1 MLRSIILVLGL
12 FVTAATQAAVLVA
25 MDLPEL
31 VSQSDLI
38 VVGSATKQSSRYVNK
53 LIVTDVT
60 LAVSSALKGAAKP
73 GEPVVVTHLGGS
85 VGEVGLNVP
94 GAAVFKNGEQV
105 VVFLRRV
112 PSGDWNVTG
121 MSQGIMK
128 ITGEEVQPGAVGA
141 ELMERDPEG
150 RLRELKKPAAP
161 RALPDLLS
169 EIRALVVS
177 ATAPAQT
184 R

>member
-1 MLRSIILVLGL
+1 
-12 FVTAATQAAVLVA
+12 
-25 MDLPEL
+25 MDLPAL
-31 VSQSDLI
+31 VEQSDLI
-38 VVGSATKQSSRYVNK
+38 VVGSASKQSSRYVNK

-60 LAVSSALKGAAKP
+60 LAVSSTLKGSVK
-73 GEPVVVTHLGGS
+73 ESVVVTHLGGS

-94 GAAVFKNGEQV
+94 GAAAFKLGENV

-128 ITGEEVQPGAVGA
+128 ISGEEVLPGGVGA

-150 RLRELKKPAAP
+150 RLRELKKPAAARP
-161 RALPDLLS
+161 LPDLLG
-169 EIRALVVS
+169 EIRRLVG
-177 ATAPAQT
+177 A

>member
-1 MLRSIILVLGL
+1 MSKLRSIVLLVAVFL
-12 FVTAATQAAVLVA
+12 TASAQAAVLVA

-60 LAVSSALKGAAKP
+60 LAVSSTLKGSAKDS
-73 GEPVVVTHLGGS
+73 VVVTHLGGS

-94 GAAVFKNGEQV
+94 GAAAFKLGENV

-112 PSGDWNVTG
+112 PSGDWNVVG
-121 MSQGIMK
+121 MSQGSMK
-128 ITGEEVQPGAVGA
+128 ISGEEVLPGGVGA

-150 RLRELKKPAAP
+150 RLRELKTPAAP
-161 RALPDLLS
+161 RALPDLLG
-169 EIRALVVS
+169 EIRRLVS
-177 ATAPAQT
+177 AH
-184 R
+184 

>member
-1 MLRSIILVLGL
+1 MSKLRSIVLLVAVFL
-12 FVTAATQAAVLVA
+12 TASAQAAVLVA

-60 LAVSSALKGAAKP
+60 LAVSSTLKGSTK
-73 GEPVVVTHLGGS
+73 ESVVVTHLGGS

-94 GAAVFKNGEQV
+94 GAAAFKLGENV

-112 PSGDWNVTG
+112 PSGDWNVVG

-128 ITGEEVQPGAVGA
+128 ISGEEVLPGGVGA

-150 RLRELKKPAAP
+150 RLRELKTPAAP
-161 RALPDLLS
+161 RALPDLLG
-169 EIRALVVS
+169 EIRRLVS
-177 ATAPAQT
+177 AH
-184 R
+184 

>member
-1 MLRSIILVLGL
+1 MSKFRSVVFLVAL
-12 FVTAATQAAVLVA
+12 FLAAPTQAAVLVA
-25 MDLPEL
+25 MDLPAL
-31 VSQSDLI
+31 VEQSDLI
-38 VVGSATKQSSRYVNK
+38 VVGSATKQTSRYVNK

-60 LAVSSALKGAAKP
+60 LAVSSTLKGSAK
-73 GEPVVVTHLGGS
+73 EPVVVTHLGGA
-85 VGEVGLNVP
+85 VGDIGLNVP
-94 GAAVFKNGEQV
+94 GAAVFKLGEQV

-128 ITGEEVQPGAVGA
+128 ISGEEVLPGGVGA

-150 RLRELKKPAAP
+150 RLVSLAKPAAA
-161 RALPDLLS
+161 RALPDLLG
-169 EIRALVVS
+169 EIRRLVG
-177 ATAPAQT
+177 A